1 MFAEL
6 LLGAAQLGLR
16 TDEAYR
22 PRPSMA
28 GPERCER
35 QMVYKARGVEEL
47 AVSSRLAVVFKDG
60 VAHEQVTLDILKTT
74 LFDVHSE
81 QLPIDLHGVLDWLEG
96 QPPYRCSVCTAAQ
109 RQPVLIPATTL
120 HGHIDALARDLFAI
134 DRLIEHKGFVSH
146 IFKRLWDQDKE
157 PLDNFTQAVLYF
169 RGLKEKGLAVDEGA
183 LLIKNKDTGA
193 YLEFEL
199 RYDYEQDILSVPVMT
214 RSPHE
219 REEINRSYQGLF
231 RATIEKFRRV
241 NVHTVT
247 ETLPDRLKDPND
259 VRCDYCPFQD
269 ICWEGFVRPPLTEHI
284 ALPAPLVP
292 LAYEWIQLDRELK
305 PKNKRAEELKET
317 LMSGLQKLHAESAT
331 TETDVLKLVSS
342 TQERLDQKALP
353 LSLKKVYSKSFPIM
367 KLQHVRRFPEPDQ
380 VAKKR
385 SPTRPSRPHESAA

>member
-16 TDEAYR
+16 TDEPYR

-74 LFDVHSE
+74 LFDIHAE
-81 QLPIDLHGVLDWLEG
+81 QLPMDLHGVLEWLEG
-96 QPPYRCSVCTAAQ
+96 EPPYRCSVCSAAQ
-109 RQPVLIPATTL
+109 GHPVLIPATTL
-120 HGHIDALARDLFAI
+120 HGHIDALARDLFEV
-134 DRLIEHKGFVSH
+134 DRLVEHKGFVSH
-146 IFKRLWDQDKE
+146 IFKRLWDQEKE

-199 RYDYEQDILSVPVMT
+199 RYDYEQDILYVPVKT

-219 REEINRSYQGLF
+219 REEVNRSYAGLF

-241 NVHTVT
+241 HCHTIH
-247 ETLPDRLKDPND
+247 ETLPERLKDPND

-269 ICWEGFVRPPLTEHI
+269 ICWEGFVAPPLTDHI
-284 ALPAPLVP
+284 ALPSHLVP
-292 LAYEWIQLDRELK
+292 VANEYIHLDRELK
-305 PKNKRAEELKET
+305 PKNKRCEELKDT
-317 LMSGLQKLHAESAT
+317 LIAAMQELHAESAA
-331 TETDVLKLVSS
+331 TETDVLKLLSS

-353 LSLKKVYSKSFPIM
+353 VSLKKVYSKKIPIL
-367 KLQHVRRFPEPDQ
+367 KLQHVSRCPEPGQ
-380 VAKKR
+380 APKKR
-385 SPTRPSRPHESAA
+385 APTRPSRPHESAA

>member
-16 TDEAYR
+16 TDEPYR

-60 VAHEQVTLDILKTT
+60 VAHEQITLDILRTT
-74 LFDVHSE
+74 LFDIHSE

-96 QPPYRCSVCTAAQ
+96 QPPYHCSVCSAVEGS
-109 RQPVLIPATTL
+109 PVLIPATTL
-120 HGHIDALARDLFAI
+120 HGHIDALARDLWGI
-134 DRLIEHKGFVSH
+134 DRLVEHKGFVSH

-169 RGLKEKGLAVDEGA
+169 RGLKEKGLAVTEGA

-199 RYDYEQDILSVPVMT
+199 RYDYEQDILHVPVMS
-214 RSPHE
+214 RSPNE
-219 REEINRSYQGLF
+219 REEVNWSYPGLF

-241 NVHTVT
+241 RLHTVT

-269 ICWEGFVRPPLTEHI
+269 ICWEGFVMPPLTEHI
-284 ALPAPLVP
+284 SLPSQLLP
-292 LAYEWIQLDRELK
+292 LANEYIQLDRELK
-305 PKNKRAEELKET
+305 PKNKRCAELKDT
-317 LMSGLQKLHAESAT
+317 LMTAMEELHAETAA
-331 TETDVLKLVSS
+331 TETDVLTIVSS
-342 TQERLDQKALP
+342 TQERLDQQALP
-353 LSLKKVYSKSFPIM
+353 VSLKKVYSKKIPIL
-367 KLQHVRRFPEPDQ
+367 KLQHASRFPEPGQ
-380 VAKKR
+380 APRKR
-385 SPTRPSRPHESAA
+385 TPRLPSRPHESAA

>member
-16 TDEAYR
+16 TDEPYR

-47 AVSSRLAVVFKDG
+47 AISSRLAVVFKDG

-81 QLPIDLHGVLDWLEG
+81 QLPIDLHGALDWLEG
-96 QPPYRCSVCTAAQ
+96 QPPYRCPVCTATQ
-109 RQPVLIPATTL
+109 GHPVLIPATTL
-120 HGHIDALARDLFAI
+120 HGHIDALARDLFEV
-134 DRLIEHKGFVSH
+134 DRLVEHKGFVSH
-146 IFKRLWDQDKE
+146 IFKRLWDQEKE

-199 RYDYEQDILSVPVMT
+199 RYDYDHDILSVPVMT

-219 REEINRSYQGLF
+219 REDVNRSYQGLF
-231 RATIEKFRRV
+231 RATLDKFRRV
-241 NVHTVT
+241 YVHTLNA
-247 ETLPDRLKDPND
+247 TLPDRLNDPKD

-269 ICWEGFVRPPLTEHI
+269 ICWEGFVLPRLTEHI
-284 ALPAPLVP
+284 ALPSALVP
-292 LAYEWIQLDRELK
+292 LATEYIQLDRELK
-305 PKNKRAEELKET
+305 PKNKRCEELKET
-317 LMSGLQKLHAESAT
+317 LVTAMQELHAESAT
-331 TETDVLKLVSS
+331 TDTDVLKLVSS

-353 LSLKKVYSKSFPIM
+353 TSLKKVYSKTISIL
-367 KLQHVRRFPEPDQ
+367 KLQHVSRFPEPGQ
-380 VAKKR
+380 AAKKR
-385 SPTRPSRPHESAA
+385 SPTRQGRPHEYAA

>member
-16 TDEAYR
+16 TDEPYR

-35 QMVYKARGVEEL
+35 QMVYKARGIDEL

-74 LFDVHSE
+74 LFDIHSE
-81 QLPIDLHGVLDWLEG
+81 QLPIDLHGVLEWLEG

-109 RQPVLIPATTL
+109 GSPAFIPATTL
-120 HGHIDALARDLFAI
+120 HGHIDALARDLFGI
-134 DRLIEHKGFVSH
+134 DRLVEHKGFVSH
-146 IFKRLWDQDKE
+146 IFTRLWNQGKE

-199 RYDYEQDILSVPVMT
+199 RYDYDQDILHVPVMT

-219 REEINRSYQGLF
+219 RAEVNRSYPGLF

-241 NVHTVT
+241 HVHSVT

-269 ICWEGFVRPPLTEHI
+269 LCWEGFVAPPLTEHI
-284 ALPAPLVP
+284 TLPPHLVP
-292 LAYEWIQLDRELK
+292 IANEWIQLERELK
-305 PKNKRAEELKET
+305 PKNKRCDNLKDT
-317 LMSGLQKLHAESAT
+317 LMTALQKLHAESAA
-331 TETDVLKLVSS
+331 TETDVLTIVTS
-342 TQERLDQKALP
+342 TQERLDHQRLP
-353 LSLKKVYSKSFPIM
+353 LSLKKLYSRKIPIL
-367 KLQHVRRFPEPDQ
+367 KLQY
-380 VAKKR
+380 
-385 SPTRPSRPHESAA
+385 TSRLGDGIFSV

>member
-16 TDEAYR
+16 TDEPYR

-60 VAHEQVTLDILKTT
+60 VAHEQITLDILRTT
-74 LFDVHSE
+74 LFDIHSE

-96 QPPYRCSVCTAAQ
+96 QPPYRCSVCSAAEGS
-109 RQPVLIPATTL
+109 PVLIPATTL
-120 HGHIDALARDLFAI
+120 HGHIDALARDLWGI
-134 DRLIEHKGFVSH
+134 DRLVEHKGFVSH

-199 RYDYEQDILSVPVMT
+199 RYDYEQDLLSVPVMT

-231 RATIEKFRRV
+231 RTTIEKFRRV
-241 NVHTVT
+241 HLHAVQK
-247 ETLPDRLKDPND
+247 TLPDRLRDPKD
-259 VRCDYCPFQD
+259 VRCDYCPFWD
-269 ICWEGFVRPPLTEHI
+269 ICWEGFAAPPLTEHI
-284 ALPAPLVP
+284 ALPPQLVP
-292 LAYEWIQLDRELK
+292 LAYEYIQLDRELK
-305 PKNKRAEELKET
+305 PKNKRCDELKDT
-317 LMSGLQKLHAESAT
+317 LMAAMQDLHAETAT
-331 TETDVLKLVSS
+331 TDTEVLKIVSS
-342 TQERLDQKALP
+342 TQERLDHKALP
-353 LSLKKVYSKSFPIM
+353 LSLKKVYSKTIPIL
-367 KLQHVRRFPEPDQ
+367 KLQHASRFPEPGQ
-380 VAKKR
+380 MPKKR
-385 SPTRPSRPHESAA
+385 TPTLPSCPHDSAA